1 MAEILALG
9 ISHYPPLTGPDER
22 MSWILKRML
31 QNPHLPE
38 ALKSPAGW
46 PEPMRAEW
54 GNDEGTSAATRHRA
68 DLVGWLEKT
77 RAALDAFKPD
87 FILMWGDDQYENFK
101 EDIVPPYCISAYERF
116 RFTAPAGNVWGETDK
131 TFDLPGHR
139 VAAKMLASRL
149 IEEGFDTA
157 YAYKPL
163 HHALGHAFTNAVM
176 YLDYARKG
184 FDYPIVPFAINCYG
198 RRVLAQRGGLPV
210 FDRVI
215 GDADLDPPAPTPKR
229 LFDLGAATAR
239 ILAESPYRVALLASS
254 GWSHAFLTAKNHFL
268 YPDTPADRRMY
279 DALCAGDWQTLA
291 QLLEHGGGRQRP
303 AGDPEL
309 DVPGGRAE
317 RAQAQAGAD
326 RLCRYLDLQFVE
338 SVPDRAAELRFR
350 AQRQH
355 QKSCRRKAG
364 WHVACS
370 ALISPVG
377 VGAPY
382 GYRRVHSDREQRL
395 ADFHELAAIYADLRA
410 QQADRAEG
418 RALRAR
424 FCPIDDQAA
433 RLRRQERVLGP
444 QSRNPSP

>member
-1 MAEILALG
+1 MSAKVSCSGPPVAWMTTAFMVSSRRTMSVLTSVVLQVRRQIKPPSKRYVDGKGGPAEARERKIHQAFGNAMAEILALG

-38 ALKSPAGW
+38 ALRTPAGW

-68 DLVGWLEKT
+68 ELVGWLEKT

-101 EDIVPPYCISAYERF
+101 EDVVPPYCISAYERF

-215 GDADLDPPAPTPKR
+215 SDADLDPPAPTPRR

-279 DALCAGDWQTLA
+279 DALCAGDWQTWRNCSGTAVEDSGQQEILNWMC
-291 QLLEHGGGRQRP
+291 L
-303 AGDPEL
+303 
-309 DVPGGRAE
+309 
-317 RAQAQAGAD
+317 AGALSELK
-326 RLCRYLDLQFVE
+326 RKPAETGFVDTWIFN
-338 SVPDRAAELRFR
+338 S
-350 AQRQH
+350 
-355 QKSCRRKAG
+355 SKAF
-364 WHVACS
+364 
-370 ALISPVG
+370 LI
-377 VGAPY
+377 AP
-382 GYRRVHSDREQRL
+382 
-395 ADFHELAAIYADLRA
+395 
-410 QQADRAEG
+410 
-418 RALRAR
+418 
-424 FCPIDDQAA
+424 P
-433 RLRRQERVLGP
+433 
-444 QSRNPSP
+444 N